1 MLEEPGSL
9 NQESHT
15 GDVTTEHAPGAEVH
29 LKPGRVP
36 GQPLRA
42 FDFGHFALILSQTL
56 RDTRPDRLCFVAFMI
71 WEEETWREGSSSDCP
86 SLPWAPHLSLPGRM
100 LLGSLGL
107 SSGLP
112 GVQWHWVAGE
122 APRKATHACP
132 VAADCMW
139 PFLLFTSHFL
149 SWGHQA
155 SVTVSQM

>member
-1 MLEEPGSL
+1 MSKVKSSQGLPWDSARFEVDFSPWSMLWSHPLCGTLGSVSL
-9 NQESHT
+9 VLPARKLGSCCR
-15 GDVTTEHAPGAEVH
+15 
-29 LKPGRVP
+29 LF
-36 GQPLRA
+36 LFA
-42 FDFGHFALILSQTL
+42 FSGYSLAS
-56 RDTRPDRLCFVAFMI
+56 
-71 WEEETWREGSSSDCP
+71 GSIDCP
-86 SLPWAPHLSLPGRM
+86 SLPWPPHLSLPGRM

-107 SSGLP
+107 RCGLP

-139 PFLLFTSHFL
+139 PFLLFTSHFP